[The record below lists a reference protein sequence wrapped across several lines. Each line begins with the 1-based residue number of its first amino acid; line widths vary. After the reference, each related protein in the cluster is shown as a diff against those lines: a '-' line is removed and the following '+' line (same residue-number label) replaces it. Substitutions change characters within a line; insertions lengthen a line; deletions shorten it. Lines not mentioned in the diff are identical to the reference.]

1 MADPVKGVSLGRD
14 AWRRLRRNPGAMAGL
29 VVASVVVLATIGAP
43 LITDHDP
50 ELQRPWLRTLPP
62 GASHP
67 DVLPENRFV
76 VGRAPETTAALAAA
90 RELELR
96 ARPQGLTRYRVE
108 LDDGRVARIERGAT
122 SLDMLALEAP
132 ELQLSLQ
139 LDDGEKAPAAPGMTL
154 HVGQPLPRGLTAH
167 ADRSG
172 FTINVREPR
181 TLRYRVVVRQRRRRP
196 ARVAT
201 IQQGNR
207 FLQRLELGPEREIL
221 VEPEEGET
229 RPGPERAMFVVG
241 QAPPDHPAFAA
252 EGSHVLNLI
261 ARIPEHPVTHRI
273 RLDDGVVR
281 SILSAGEAVPSLTL
295 PGDAVVAAQADGQ
308 PARAAHLLGTD
319 SAGRDLYARIL
330 YGGRISLM
338 VGVVATLVSLIIGVG
353 YGALAGYLGGRAD
366 RLMMQVVD
374 ILYGIPFMFLVIL
387 LLVNFGRNII
397 ILFVALGAVQ
407 WLTMARIVRAQIL
420 GLKDSEFVAAA
431 RLAGCSHRQTL
442 FRHLV
447 PNCLGPVVVYTTL
460 TVPIVILEESFL
472 AFIGLNVEFG
482 GRQWESWGALVEAG
496 ARSMHEHPW
505 LLIYPAGVMALTLL
519 ALNLLGDG
527 LRDALDPR
535 LRGRV

>member
-1 MADPVKGVSLGRD
+1 MADPIKGVSLGRD

-29 VVASVVVLATIGAP
+29 VVASVVVLATVCAP
-43 LITDHDP
+43 LITRHDP

-76 VGRAPETTAALAAA
+76 VGRAPATTTTLAGA
-90 RELELR
+90 RTLELR

-108 LDDGRVARIERGAT
+108 LDGGLVQRITRGAT
-122 SLDMLALEAP
+122 SLETLALEAP
-132 ELQLSLQ
+132 ELQLTMQ
-139 LDDGEKAPAAPGMTL
+139 LGADEEAPAAPGMTL
-154 HVGQPLPRGLTAH
+154 RTGEPLPGSLAAH
-167 ADRSG
+167 ASRSG
-172 FTINVREPR
+172 FTLSVREPR
-181 TLRYRVVVRQRRRRP
+181 SLRYRVVVRQRRRRP
-196 ARVAT
+196 AQVAT

-207 FLQRLELGPEREIL
+207 FLQRLELGAQREIL
-221 VEPEEGET
+221 VEQASGET
-229 RPGPERAMFVVG
+229 RPGPERALFVVG
-241 QAPPDHPAFAA
+241 EAPPEHPAFAA
-252 EGSHVLNLI
+252 EGSHVINLI

-281 SILSAGEAVPSLTL
+281 SIDSDGQAVPSLTL
-295 PGDAVVAAQADGQ
+295 PGDAVVAAKADGR
-308 PARAAHLLGTD
+308 PARATHLLGTD
-319 SAGRDLYARIL
+319 TAGRDLYARIL

-338 VGVVATLVSLIIGVG
+338 VGVVATLVSLVIGVG
-353 YGALAGYLGGRAD
+353 YGALAGYLGGRPD

-482 GRQWESWGALVEAG
+482 GRQWDSWGALVDAG
-496 ARSMHEHPW
+496 ARSMQEHPW

-535 LRGRV
+535 LRGRL